1 MEQIFKRQ
9 FYFVEFNVVIT
20 FLSLFKLEGF
30 QKACMSQTKIGD
42 LNADVPLRNAL
53 SNSSL
58 SLSSC
63 LDDLASTFD
72 QGGDVAAAAAA
83 AAQELEES
91 TWVCHETK
99 VRPAYSASYIV
110 CLFFFSSFH
119 HYFLIATTDC

>member
-30 QKACMSQTKIGD
+30 QKACMSQTKVGD
-42 LNADVPLRNAL
+42 LNADAMQYLYA
-53 SNSSL
+53 NSSL

-63 LDDLASTFD
+63 LDDLTSTFD

-99 VRPAYSASYIV
+99 VRHAYSASYIV
-110 CLFFFSSFH
+110 PFFLKLSSLFSH
-119 HYFLIATTDC
+119 RDHRLLI